1 MLGETLAAMS
11 DDHRSSN
18 GNPNENVK
26 DENGSTN
33 RKSSSLK
40 TKQNAATNTIATS
53 GAFSKSNKIV

>member
-1 MLGETLAAMS
+1 MS